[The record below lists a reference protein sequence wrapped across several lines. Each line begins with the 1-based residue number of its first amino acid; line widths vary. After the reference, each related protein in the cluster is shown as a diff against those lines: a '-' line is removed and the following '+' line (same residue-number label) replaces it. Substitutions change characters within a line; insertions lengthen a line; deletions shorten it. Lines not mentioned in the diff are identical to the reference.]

1 MADVPKTTGG
11 SSFFQI
17 YKKGQGYYTR
27 MGTAIGAGI
36 LAFGF
41 AHFVWEQLD
50 FDESWVPGMWL
61 KSGIPV
67 LVVVALGIFIYWV
80 AGVYRKSCDFMIAT
94 EGEMKKVNWTTKKE
108 IIAATKVVI
117 ITTILT
123 AGLLFVVD
131 LAFMN
136 FFQWI
141 GVLHGG

>member
-1 MADVPKTTGG
+1 MADVPKSTSG
-11 SSFFQI
+11 SSFFEV

-27 MGTAIGAGI
+27 MGTAIGAAI

-50 FDESWVPGMWL
+50 FDQSWSPGMWL
-61 KSGIPV
+61 KAGIPA
-67 LVVVALGIFIYWV
+67 LVVVALAVFIYWV
-80 AGVYRKSCDFMIAT
+80 VGVYRKSCDFMIAT
-94 EGEMKKVNWTTKKE
+94 EGEMKKVNWTTKRE

-123 AGLLFVVD
+123 AGLLFAVD
-131 LAFMN
+131 LVFMK

-141 GVLHGG
+141 NVLQG